1 MHIIYSNSDRDNDI
15 DKELISAAAQGNVEL
30 VKKLID
36 LGADINSQ
44 KHWTQSTPLHVAS
57 REKQIKVIEILL
69 ERNANTELL
78 EGNFMTPLLCA
89 CSTGGVGGS
98 RIAILLIEGGANIHY
113 VRDSDDMTALKFAIG
128 NCKPEVIERLLSE
141 GVKPDSPLGTDQTA
155 LMLAARKGDT
165 EAISLLIKYGADI
178 NYPCGLSWARNK
190 TALWHAVNEKR
201 KKAISLLRS
210 FPHAKM
216 EV

>member
-36 LGADINSQ
+36 RGADINSQ

-78 EGNFMTPLLCA
+78 
-89 CSTGGVGGS
+89 TGGVGGS

-128 NCKPEVIERLLSE
+128 NSKPEVIERLLSE